1 MVKRN
6 LLVHRSQIFYSGQWS
21 VGWVG
26 WLIGLIGLMG
36 LIGLIRLMG
45 VIVIEFIEAMYN
57 KIVFNTLLMLNR

>member
-1 MVKRN
+1 
-6 LLVHRSQIFYSGQWS
+6 
-21 VGWVG
+21 
-26 WLIGLIGLMG
+26 MG